1 VTRERR
7 VQETDPAVI
16 RAAMA
21 GDLSA
26 FEQIVRLH
34 QQSVWRF
41 LRRLLGDAATAED
54 ITQETFLRVHRRL
67 PDYAFRSSF
76 TAWVFRIAR
85 NAGIDELRARARR
98 DRLAPAL
105 AASPSTAPAT
115 TGRAGEARVELEAAL
130 ATLPVDLREALLLIE
145 VLGLRYAEAA
155 TVLSVPVGTVKS
167 RVFTARM
174 RMAAWARAD
183 EDDGGPAA
191 SGEAGDEV

>member
-76 TAWVFRIAR
+76 TAWVFRIAH

-115 TGRAGEARVELEAAL
+115 TGRAGEARVEIEAAL

-167 RVFTARM
+167 RVFSARM
-174 RMAAWARAD
+174 RLAAWARAG

>member
-76 TAWVFRIAR
+76 TAWVFRIAH
-85 NAGIDELRARARR
+85 NAGVDELRARARR

-174 RMAAWARAD
+174 RLAAWARAD
-183 EDDGGPAA
+183 EDDGGAAA

>member
-16 RAAMA
+16 RDAMA

-76 TAWVFRIAR
+76 TAWVFRIAH
-85 NAGIDELRARARR
+85 NAGVDELRARARR

-174 RMAAWARAD
+174 RLAAWARAG

>member
-76 TAWVFRIAR
+76 TAWVFRIAH
-85 NAGIDELRARARR
+85 NAGVDELRARARR
-98 DRLAPAL
+98 DRLVPAL

>member
-76 TAWVFRIAR
+76 TAWVFRIAH
-85 NAGIDELRARARR
+85 NAGVDELRARARR

-174 RMAAWARAD
+174 RLAAWARAG